1 MRHISYIRKILRPA
15 YGSKEDSCTIDVLDF
30 ATLSVGRKNSTT
42 PWSATDNLT
51 IVASI
56 LRSKSK
62 SSDDEEPINTTL
74 LVFWL
79 ERYDAVVKDLLLSET
94 AQRKNLGFVST
105 QSSDRTSKTILK
117 GELWSLCHHNSVI
130 SASWKKNRNAPT
142 PVHKLF
148 LVTLTKKY
156 MAYIWRFNEMKD
168 SFEICI
174 QIALQNVNYD
184 LNFQCL
190 WMNIESEV
198 LDYNFSSRAFIIFY
212 NTTTASHYS
221 IVTNEQDSM
230 ARPDLNL
237 NVEED
242 VRHSYLCDY
251 FNSMDL
257 KTDVEECL
265 WETDHEDKEDEEEEE
280 STGASQDENIVFG
293 RYDDYAQYF
302 EIYGIDGLYNYQ
314 LAVTSEYILG
324 SNEITMP
331 IKIKSIESVVM
342 CNHTFET
349 GLVTLYTSETLRP
362 NKITTKFPI
371 SVSKWI
377 TLKSTNLSNFYSAM
391 SNKESSLTGSDVGS
405 DNTTAKEEES
415 GYNDVLD
422 ELIGMQISKGLNKII
437 PPINLNVLNENDVTI
452 NLLLSPYD
460 LFLKDE
466 HIKESV
472 DNIVGLV
479 IRYMFHPSTPLY
491 LKVNE
496 QFVYIE
502 NYFISKIKSS
512 KKVKNVKVFSDKDE
526 TLYII
531 HSFSGKLSA
540 LTSKKHDPND
550 ITYHKIHNLRFVS
563 TFQVVEYHHQ
573 LYFIVFSPHGLES
586 QRDYGNP
593 ESARAQEDGRGT
605 VGEDGLYNCGFY
617 KWENYKLNMKGQWLF
632 KSPNVQPG
640 KHFSCY
646 GESVQMSGT
655 YKNVGSRHSPTLKPI
670 DRLNVSSTTRV
681 ETAATQYSSSIKRPP
696 YDHNAPET
704 PGQSNFD
711 KCSPDKGEER
721 ASQFSDDDPYMKY
734 GNSVASDRRIGR
746 QTSPQNGVS
755 RQYNRSGEDRRYMGS
770 SWSDHQD
777 DQVADAVL
785 QFKKWCD
792 SNYFCLLS
800 KFKLITEFEEEERCD
815 ESEESGAEDVIYL
828 YLIRRHK
835 IVKWMEIKESYY
847 YDFLTKNKYFL
858 ENHEDRKEYVLGDL
872 KILIKGRRVSEE
884 LSESERMLLAE
895 ESEVLDELPLFMG
908 CHFKNKMYP
917 VYHPETVLTIY
928 KLGLNNIA
936 SKLINM
942 LVFVYRKTLNQLNNE
957 VYCINA
963 DPYDSSSADS
973 RERVDAEEMGEY
985 GVSSCNCIIFKTLS
999 LKLFCKFNRFF
1010 FDYVVK
1016 SLYTTSTHTS
1026 HIGFSPITNIYAED
1040 KEVDEAKKKN
1050 ILYDYVVDDEFNE
1063 YFNEYSNF
1071 KQDDELLVKELIVYL
1086 QVIRLIGLTWYE
1098 QYQLINV
1105 LIKYTAK
1112 GENLLIFNT
1121 DSDMDSFVGTVGTS
1135 DEEDDENEESCN
1147 LCVNSK
1153 VVLKMGMEQTSNKL
1167 GADNNVLSALMLY
1180 MASTSGGSSYYN
1192 TNRSAAE
1199 LEAVFLNK
1207 YKEYLRTKYDEKRQ
1221 LLRNNP
1227 LMSSGE
1233 EEDEEDNS
1241 LIWLLLIK
1249 NDHHL
1254 FVELNEYHKKEL
1266 EPLGGKNEEHKVD
1279 YMEYLD
1285 EVKVGYWIKNKETY
1299 KLLFEEVEKYF
1310 RLKVKSYKN
1319 IEDFDQFGLYL
1330 MLQGKVKIYS
1340 MLLKT
1345 KGFEKFANFLTND
1358 FSLERWKDASVK
1370 NAFALISQRRY
1381 LLSSAMLILANRV
1394 QDAIDVIHQYLGNM
1408 SLCILLAKLYEFD
1421 LGYVFKKVQNMKAQ
1435 YVLLHTHA
1443 MELPKSGRYEEASP
1457 GGGPASVLGRGRATE
1472 EEELSMEVEQLCN
1485 EETRAGVGSEPDRE
1499 ANLLELLDGDVDELI
1514 INVSIGIVLKSLD
1527 MHQVEQM
1534 IRRSSQYYL
1543 DKTPIIS
1550 VLLHSLL
1557 NSYTSWDKILIYAAN
1572 FLHFQ
1577 KFDNFDE
1584 HDYLDYATQSFTES
1598 YCNNYYY
1605 EDDYKYLDGNV
1616 LVEFNNFEFKR
1627 PHSKCPVLRTL
1638 SSIIPARYSSKQIKY
1653 SYHSSSMVSMSSG
1666 HTSQYAGQTLEDAE
1680 AEYLSKDTG
1689 YMASDSDLIVNV
1701 NTLSVVESLLKI
1713 KSNLNMELTLTYYK
1727 INSNISVRNYDLDI
1741 ESVYTRLVNTF
1752 IGFLDSDL
1760 QVENLNIPSLLLNL
1774 IHKLS
1779 LLTIY
1784 SSNLN
1789 NPDEVTPTTFENRDD
1804 LEAKVES
1811 SNRLD
1816 VGLYDSDLKL
1826 VNDEIVCVCFV
1837 VALSCIFV
1845 LMMYKV
1851 DILPQVYNGLYT
1863 QLTLL
1868 NQMKGNGEWL
1878 AQFLES
1884 AIKTVEPSLFT
1895 NNVYNIDKLNIV
1907 IERTMEGPRHG
1918 EGSYTGSGGGEE
1930 LDE

>member
-1 MRHISYIRKILRPA
+1 MRHIPYIRKILRPI
-15 YGSKEDSCTIDVLDF
+15 YGSNEDRCTIDVLDF

-42 PWSATDNLT
+42 PWSTRDNLT

-62 SSDDEEPINTTL
+62 SDDDEEPICSTVF
-74 LVFWL
+74 VFWL
-79 ERYDAVVKDLLLSET
+79 ERYEAAVKDLLLT
-94 AQRKNLGFVST
+94 KTTHLKNLDFVYS

-130 SASWKKNRNAPT
+130 SASWKKNCNAPT
-142 PVHKLF
+142 PIHKLF

-168 SFEICI
+168 SFEISI
-174 QIALQNVNYD
+174 QVALQNVNYN

-190 WMNIESEV
+190 WMSIESEV
-198 LDYNFSSRAFIIFY
+198 MDYNFSSRAFIIFY

-221 IVTNEQDSM
+221 IVTNEQEGSEG
-230 ARPDLNL
+230 PNLNL
-237 NVEED
+237 NVDED
-242 VRHSYLCDY
+242 PRNCYLSDY
-251 FNSMDL
+251 FNSLDL
-257 KTDVEECL
+257 NSDFNDCL
-265 WETDHEDKEDEEEEE
+265 WETDYEQDKEEDEE
-280 STGASQDENIVFG
+280 STVGSQDESIVFG
-293 RYDDYAQYF
+293 RYGDYVQYF

-324 SNEITMP
+324 SNEIMMP
-331 IKIKSIESVVM
+331 IKIKSIESVVL

-377 TLKSTNLSNFYSAM
+377 TLKSTNLNNFYSSM
-391 SNKESSLTGSDVGS
+391 SNRESSLTGSDLGS

-437 PPINLNVLNENDVTI
+437 PPIILNVLNENDITV

-479 IRYMFHPSTPLY
+479 IRYMFHPNTPLY

-496 QFVYIE
+496 EFVYIE

-512 KKVKNVKVFSDKDE
+512 RKVKNVKVFSDKDE
-526 TLYII
+526 TLYIM
-531 HSFSGKLSA
+531 HSFNGTLSA

-550 ITYHKIHNLRFVS
+550 ITYHKIHNLQFVS

-573 LYFIVFSPHGLES
+573 LYFIVFSPHGMESPREYGNRES
-586 QRDYGNP
+586 QRRKEYDHGMV
-593 ESARAQEDGRGT
+593 EDR
-605 VGEDGLYNCGFY
+605 GLYNCGFY

-632 KSPNVQPG
+632 KSPYVQQVSSFRRSSETVHDAGPD
-640 KHFSCY
+640 
-646 GESVQMSGT
+646 
-655 YKNVGSRHSPTLKPI
+655 KNGGSSHSPRFKSSSKP
-670 DRLNVSSTTRV
+670 NVSNTTH
-681 ETAATQYSSSIKRPP
+681 TTTTTTQYSTGLKRAV
-696 YDHNAPET
+696 YDHNASDAAS
-704 PGQSNFD
+704 QVNLD
-711 KCSPDKGEER
+711 KSGRHKAEEIAR
-721 ASQFSDDDPYMKY
+721 QFSDDDPYTKFSTNVMSAQKN
-734 GNSVASDRRIGR
+734 GNRMLG
-746 QTSPQNGVS
+746 QNDVNH
-755 RQYNRSGEDRRYMGS
+755 QLNRSRVDRTYMDS

-777 DQVADAVL
+777 DKVADAVL

-800 KFKLITEFEEEERCD
+800 KFKLISECSEDSCD
-815 ESEESGAEDVIYL
+815 DNEESSSQDVVYL

-835 IVKWMEIKESYY
+835 IVKWMEIKETYY

-858 ENHEDRKEYVLGDL
+858 MNHEGGKEYALGDL
-872 KILIKGRRVSEE
+872 KILIKGRNVSDE

-895 ESEVLDELPLFMG
+895 ENEILDELPLFMG

-917 VYHPETVLTIY
+917 VYHPECVLTIY

-942 LVFVYRKTLNQLNNE
+942 LVFVYRKILNHLNND
-957 VYCINA
+957 VYCINS
-963 DPYDSSSADS
+963 DPYDNSPGDS
-973 RERVDAEEMGEY
+973 RDSGDPAEMGEY

-1016 SLYTTSTHTS
+1016 SLYTTTTHTS
-1026 HIGFSPITNIYAED
+1026 HIGFSPITNIYADD

-1071 KQDDELLVKELIVYL
+1071 MQDDELLVKELIVYL

-1105 LIKYTAK
+1105 LIKYTSRE
-1112 GENLLIFNT
+1112 ENLLIFNT
-1121 DSDMDSFVGTVGTS
+1121 ENDMDSFVGTVGTS
-1135 DEEDDENEESCN
+1135 DEEDDVSEESCN

-1153 VVLKMGMEQTSNKL
+1153 VVLKIGMEQTSNKL
-1167 GADNNVLSALMLY
+1167 ASDNNVLNSLVLY
-1180 MASTSGGSSYYN
+1180 LASLSGTSSYYN

-1199 LEAVFLNK
+1199 LETVFRNK
-1207 YKEYLRTKYDEKRQ
+1207 YKEYLRTRYDDKRQ
-1221 LLRNNP
+1221 LFRNNP
-1227 LMSSGE
+1227 LISSGE
-1233 EEDEEDNS
+1233 EEYDEDNS

-1254 FVELNEYHKKEL
+1254 FVELNEYYKKVL
-1266 EPLGGKNEEHKVD
+1266 EPSGGKNEEHKVD
-1279 YMEYLD
+1279 YMEYLE
-1285 EVKVGYWIKNKETY
+1285 EVNVGYWIKNKATFS
-1299 KLLFEEVEKYF
+1299 LLFETAEKYF
-1310 RLKVKSYKN
+1310 RMKVKAYKN
-1319 IEDFDQFGLYL
+1319 IEDFDQFGFYL
-1330 MLQGKVKIYS
+1330 ILQGKVKIYS

-1394 QDAIDVIHQYLGNM
+1394 QDAIDVIHQYLGSM
-1408 SLCILLAKLYEFD
+1408 SLCIFLAKLYEFD
-1421 LGYVFKKVQNMKAQ
+1421 LGYVFRKIQNRKVQ
-1435 YVLLHTHA
+1435 YVLLHTHSV
-1443 MELPKSGRYEEASP
+1443 EVPQSGCYLGSSSGSGLES
-1457 GGGPASVLGRGRATE
+1457 GSGPEKATE
-1472 EEELSMEVEQLCN
+1472 EEELSKEVEQLCN
-1485 EETRAGVGSEPDRE
+1485 QETTRVGMASEPDRE
-1499 ANLLELLDGDVDELI
+1499 INLLELLDGDVDELI
-1514 INVSIGIVLKSLD
+1514 LNVSIGIVLKSLE
-1527 MHQVEQM
+1527 MHEVEKM

-1557 NSYTSWDKILIYAAN
+1557 NSYTSWDKLLIYAAN

-1577 KFDNFDE
+1577 KFDNFNE
-1584 HDYLDYATQSFTES
+1584 HDYLDYSSQSFTET

-1605 EDDYKYLDGNV
+1605 ADDYKYLDGNV

-1627 PHSKCPVLRTL
+1627 PHSKCPILRTL
-1638 SSIIPARYSSKQIKY
+1638 SSIIPSMYSPKQIKY
-1653 SYHSSSMVSMSSG
+1653 SYHSNSMVSMSST
-1666 HTSQYAGQTLEDAE
+1666 HTNQYGSQSLEDAE
-1680 AEYLSKDTG
+1680 GEYMTKETG
-1689 YMASDSDLIVNV
+1689 YMGSESDLIVNV

-1727 INSNISVRNYDLDI
+1727 INSNISIRNYDLDI

-1760 QVENLNIPSLLLNL
+1760 QVENLNIPSLLMNL

-1789 NPDEVTPTTFENRDD
+1789 NSDDITPMAFENQDEM
-1804 LEAKVES
+1804 EAKIDS
-1811 SNRLD
+1811 SNRLN

-1826 VNDEIVCVCFV
+1826 VNDEIVCVCFLV
-1837 VALSCIFV
+1837 SLSCIFV

-1868 NQMKGNGEWL
+1868 NQMKGNSEWL

-1884 AIKTVEPSLFT
+1884 VVKTIEPSLFT
-1895 NNVYNIDKLNIV
+1895 NNIYNIDKLNIV
-1907 IERTMEGPRHG
+1907 IERAMENARRVDADHMGMCNG
-1918 EGSYTGSGGGEE
+1918 DE